1 MSVQDI
7 VEAYETRLRER
18 WTPDGHR
25 ILICPNGA
33 VVIDAT
39 KEQKVRIGTDGW
51 VNVGASMD
59 GWGLMHQHSER
70 QEEIARQIYDT
81 RGMEKK

>member
-39 KEQKVRIGTDGW
+39 KEQKVQIGADGW
-51 VNVGASMD
+51 VNVGVTAD
-59 GWGLMHQHSER
+59 GWGLYNSTR
-70 QEEIARQIYDT
+70 EICGND
-81 RGMEKK
+81 